1 MNKIE
6 KKMEELN
13 YFSEV
18 WGMSI
23 EDTLAELLFTYFEA
37 AGFDRDVLA
46 EELSNKSNEE
56 LMQIYLNN

>member
-1 MNKIE
+1 MNNIK

-23 EDTLAELLFTYFEA
+23 EDSLAELLFDFYEA
-37 AGFDRDVLA
+37 AGFDRDLLA
-46 EELSNKSNEE
+46 DELRDKSNEE
-56 LMQIYLNN
+56 LMQLYFNT